1 MTTIDEEIGILE
13 QRFNR
18 LKHENFFSESMAFPD
33 TKPKPKLLN
42 DFMAQNTIHDNDVSY
57 DLSNKQITK
66 LLLE

>member
-1 MTTIDEEIGILE
+1 MATIDEEIGLLE

-42 DFMAQNTIHDNDVSY
+42 DFMAQNTIHDNDVFSCIDNRQLNFY
-57 DLSNKQITK
+57 
-66 LLLE
+66 